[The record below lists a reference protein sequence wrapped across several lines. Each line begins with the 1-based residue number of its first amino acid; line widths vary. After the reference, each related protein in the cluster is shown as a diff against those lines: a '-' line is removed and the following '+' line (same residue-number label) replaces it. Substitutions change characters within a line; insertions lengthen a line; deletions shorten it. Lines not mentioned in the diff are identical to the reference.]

1 MNLILLGP
9 PGCGKGTQATR
20 LKERLGMVHLSTGDM
35 LRAEVAAGTEVGRM
49 VDGLMRAGALVPDE
63 LIIGIAAS
71 HFDDATVRKGFLL
84 DGFPRTVPQAVALD
98 KMLAERGLKLDW
110 VISIGVED
118 EAMVM
123 RITGRFTCGKCGE
136 GYHDTF
142 KRPKV
147 DGVCDVCGNREFV
160 RRKDDTAETVRRRL
174 VAYRDQTR
182 PLFDYYEAKGL
193 VLHIDGMQ
201 DIDAVSE
208 DMFAALNAK
217 VKA

>member
-1 MNLILLGP
+1 
-9 PGCGKGTQATR
+9 
-20 LKERLGMVHLSTGDM
+20 
-35 LRAEVAAGTEVGRM
+35 
-49 VDGLMRAGALVPDE
+49 
-63 LIIGIAAS
+63 
-71 HFDDATVRKGFLL
+71 
-84 DGFPRTVPQAVALD
+84 VPQAVALD

-118 EAMVM
+118 EAMVT

-174 VAYRDQTR
+174 VAYRDQTQ

-193 VLHIDGMQ
+193 VLNIDGMQ
-201 DIDAVSE
+201 DIDVVSQE
-208 DMFAALNAK
+208 MFAALSAK
-217 VKA
+217 VNA

>member
-20 LKERLGMVHLSTGDM
+20 LKDACHLVHLSTGDM

-63 LIIGIAAS
+63 LIIGIARTR
-71 HFDDATVRKGFLL
+71 FDDDDVRSGFLL
-84 DGFPRTVPQAVALD
+84 DGFPRTVPQAEALD
-98 KMLAERGLKLDW
+98 GLLADRSLRLDH
-110 VISIGVED
+110 VISIEVDD
-118 EAMVM
+118 EAMVE
-123 RITGRFTCGKCGE
+123 RITGRFTCAKCNE

-147 DGVCDVCGNREFV
+147 EGVCDVCGSREFI

-174 VAYRDQTR
+174 AAYRAQTR
-182 PLFDYYEAKGL
+182 PLFDYYEGKGL
-193 VLHIDGMQ
+193 LRPVDGMGA
-201 DIDAVSE
+201 IDDVTRRLFDAIGV
-208 DMFAALNAK
+208 DGK
-217 VKA
+217 D